1 MNCSLPLVTPRD
13 SHSLWYTPTSTYSFA
28 PAPTLPYNNNHRSQ
42 HPEGGPTLAGQNRDT
57 RPKNAGLSALQQLEL
72 DEANVAARKLH
83 IQRFGCTWIR
93 PPGMAKTYQ
102 GELDEKAEREEA
114 EAQEML
120 EDVDLPLDGTF
131 DEGEDTA
138 HDNRDLD
145 VDIPEAIDGSD
156 LDGDIQTEADS
167 FIGEEE
173 DLDGDEVDL
182 DADIPEGE
190 AETLWDESE
199 EEEEDDDDEEEEE
212 EEAEEAEISCS
223 EVEEGSEIE
232 GGAGYASASHEHS
245 TEPDS
250 ISHDGFDA
258 EISNHQVAFS
268 HDERY
273 PTAFEQGRWG
283 FDWRARERYF
293 RNRAEYEMEV
303 ESD

>member
-1 MNCSLPLVTPRD
+1 MNPVLWQ

-83 IQRFGCTWIR
+83 IQRFGSTWIR

-114 EAQEML
+114 EAQEMM

-131 DEGEDTA
+131 DEGEDAA
-138 HDNRDLD
+138 HGNRDLD
-145 VDIPEAIDGSD
+145 ADIPNGIDGSD

-167 FIGEEE
+167 FVGEED
-173 DLDGDEVDL
+173 DLDGDEADL

-190 AETLWDESE
+190 AETLWDDSD
-199 EEEEDDDDEEEEE
+199 EEDDEDDEEEE
-212 EEAEEAEISCS
+212 ISGS

-232 GGAGYASASHEHS
+232 EGASYASASHEHS

-250 ISHDGFDA
+250 ISNDGFDA
-258 EISNHQVAFS
+258 EVSNHQVAFS
-268 HDERY
+268 HDERF
-273 PTAFEQGRWG
+273 PTVFEQGRQG
-283 FDWRARERYF
+283 YDWRARARYR
-293 RNRAEYEMEV
+293 RNRADHEMEV